1 MVRSC
6 YKRLM
11 LASLKTGLTISAA
24 VIALGALGL
33 FLSALVM
40 EHWGG
45 LAPCHLCL
53 LQRGP
58 LVAAAILAGTA
69 FAAAPLCPGA
79 ARVALAGAGLAL
91 LIGAG
96 IGVYHSGV
104 ELGWWVGPQSCTGG
118 AFTMPTTTAQM
129 AAALAGAKIIRCDVV
144 PWSFIGLS
152 LANYNVLFSGALAI
166 LAGAAALRMRQ
177 SAT

>member
-1 MVRSC
+1 
-6 YKRLM
+6 M
-11 LASLKTGLTISAA
+11 LASLKTGLTIAA
-24 VIALGALGL
+24 ALITLGALGL
-33 FLSALVM
+33 LLGALGM

-69 FAAAPLCPGA
+69 FVAAPLAPGA
-79 ARVALAGAGLAL
+79 ARLALLGAGFIL

-96 IGVYHSGV
+96 IGIYHSGV

-118 AFTMPTTTAQM
+118 GFTMPTTAAQM
-129 AAALAGAKIIRCDVV
+129 QASLANAKIVRCDVV
-144 PWSFIGLS
+144 PWSLAGLS
-152 LANYNVLFSGALAI
+152 LANYNVLFSGALAVLSGI
-166 LAGAAALRMRQ
+166 AALRMRQ
-177 SAT
+177 NAT